1 MWTEQTMSI
10 PDSLIVCLLGI
21 VVVFLALIVLDL
33 AIIVS
38 SKIIQGIEGK
48 GRKKE
53 TPDEAA
59 IPDDEADK
67 ELLAVLSCVI
77 AEDLDADPSEFRIT
91 SVNEIH

>member
-10 PDSLIVCLLGI
+10 PDVLIVCILGI

-33 AIIVS
+33 AIIIT
-38 SKIIQGIEGK
+38 SKVIQSIEGRGK
-48 GRKKE
+48 TAEEPK
-53 TPDEAA
+53 AA
-59 IPDDEADK
+59 AAYNDEADK
-67 ELLAVLSCVI
+67 ELLAVLSSVI